1 MTSDQFGDIPEKV
14 KDVLGVLI
22 GFGYRYD
29 LRFFDQ
35 GAHHAH
41 QAAKLLKCPLGA
53 VVKSLVLIIEGKS
66 EFVLVLASGQNRVD
80 IKSVSNVIGGKV
92 FPAKPES
99 VLIMAGFPVGA
110 VPPFGVEG
118 DPTVIIDAD
127 LLSFQDVWA
136 AAGSENY
143 LMGFESSWLPQLA
156 KGSVF
161 NIKEA

>member
-1 MTSDQFGDIPEKV
+1 VNFDQFGDFPENVKKV
-14 KDVLGVLI
+14 LSVI
-22 GFGYRYD
+22 IRFGYIYQ
-29 LRFFDQ
+29 LRFSGQ

-41 QAAKLLKCPLGA
+41 QAAELLKCPLGA
-53 VVKSLVLIIEGKS
+53 VLKSLVFKIEDQA

-80 IKSVSNVIGGKV
+80 IKSVSTIIGAKV

-99 VLIMAGFPVGA
+99 VFIMTGFPVGA

-127 LLSFQDVWA
+127 LLSFQEVWA
-136 AAGSENY
+136 AAGSANY
-143 LMGFESSWLPQLA
+143 LMGFESSWLSQLT
-156 KGSVF
+156 KGRVY